1 MDEKQKKTLNEIM
14 KIIEMQFISL
24 ISEKKKGKVEAQ
36 VDINLSGNCNIDSAD
51 FVFINKKKR
60 RIY

>member
-24 ISEKKKGKVEAQ
+24 ISERKNGKIEAQ
-36 VDINLSGNCNIDSAD
+36 VEINLCGNSNIGSVN
-51 FVFINKKKR
+51 FVFIEKKKR
-60 RIY
+60 IF